1 MTVYATGQTDHAF
14 SFYISPYQPYV
25 SLRGPPVADNG
36 DFRVI
41 CYICNKLVKLETAAT
56 DEAGRTVHERCYVVT
71 IRQLKPS
78 IPLKS

>member
-1 MTVYATGQTDHAF
+1 
-14 SFYISPYQPYV
+14 
-25 SLRGPPVADNG
+25 VADNG